1 MTTQKATDDTTT
13 ASNNAATANPVIRP
27 IGEVHAELID
37 EAQKQA
43 DFNAQQ
49 HAIQAEEANRFNNLS
64 SGYVLPKPDDARAEA
79 LAVQKAQADQSAA
92 NTADAST
99 AKNAKAPAKTTTAA
113 QTTGQN

>member
-64 SGYVLPKPDDARAEA
+64 TGYVLPKPDDARAEA
-79 LAVQKAQADQSAA
+79 LAVQKAQADTAA
-92 NTADAST
+92 AAAPETATGA
-99 AKNAKAPAKTTTAA
+99 NLKAPKSTTKPATD
-113 QTTGQN
+113 QN